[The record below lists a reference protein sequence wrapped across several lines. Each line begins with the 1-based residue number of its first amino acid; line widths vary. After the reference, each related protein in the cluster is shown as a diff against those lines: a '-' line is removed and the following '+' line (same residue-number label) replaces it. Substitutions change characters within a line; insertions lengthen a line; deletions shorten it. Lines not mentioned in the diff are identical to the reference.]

1 MKARLCI
8 VVALLLKTIVTSPP
22 FAQTQ
27 NKPADSASDAPKLT
41 ADYPRNPP
49 GVLIQGSAWMPITLA
64 APFKTHT
71 KHAAASFFSD
81 GVVPAAIVADY
92 EGPHAAVEVEPGQPM
107 ICICHIIGMPGNPVL
122 VRLHP
127 KKQFR
132 ELDGGNLPIFGSK
145 VAEAKKND
153 LIPVEIS
160 QPESTVWLVRPKV
173 ALPAGEY
180 ALMLGTQNIDIF
192 PFTVIPPGGDS
203 TKDSPNP

>member
-8 VVALLLKTIVTSPP
+8 VVALLLKMIVTSPA

-27 NKPADSASDAPKLT
+27 NKLTDSASDAPKLT

-49 GVLIQGSAWMPITLA
+49 GVLIQGSAWMPITPA

-122 VRLHP
+122 VKLHP

-145 VAEAKKND
+145 VAEAKKKRFDTCRDITTREYCLARAAKSGVAGGGICAHARNTEYRYF
-153 LIPVEIS
+153 PVY
-160 QPESTVWLVRPKV
+160 
-173 ALPAGEY
+173 GY
-180 ALMLGTQNIDIF
+180 
-192 PFTVIPPGGDS
+192 
-203 TKDSPNP
+203 SPQRRFHKRLS